1 MLIDFEGIDGSGKRT
16 QSKLLKKELLKKGF
30 KVADFS
36 YPDYDSEY
44 GKLIKG
50 FLEAKLNL
58 SSDEQFLLY
67 LIDIVKNKEEVKQKL
82 RKGHMVIM
90 DRYFLSTIA
99 YQSANNFDYEVAKA
113 VTKLIQ
119 LPLPSVIFYIEIPLE
134 IASRRKSKQK
144 GIVDRFEGNTE
155 FLTKVVNVYERLI
168 KEQFPSSN
176 WILLDGTEEPEV
188 LNKKILL
195 KLEELIKRGV

>member
-1 MLIDFEGIDGSGKRT
+1 MLINFEGIDGSGKRT

-50 FLEAKLNL
+50 FLEGKLNL

-82 RKGHMVIM
+82 RKGHIVIM

-119 LPLPSVIFYIEIPLE
+119 LPLPSVIFYIEIPLD
-134 IASRRKSKQK
+134 IAYRRKSKQK
-144 GIVDRFEGNTE
+144 GIVDRFEGNTK

-176 WILLDGTEEPEV
+176 WIKLDGTEDPGL
-188 LNKKILL
+188 LNNEILL

>member
-50 FLEAKLNL
+50 FLEGKLNL

-82 RKGHMVIM
+82 RKGHIVIM

-119 LPLPSVIFYIEIPLE
+119 LPLPSVIFYIEIPLD
-134 IASRRKSKQK
+134 IAYRRKSKQK
-144 GIVDRFEGNTE
+144 GIVDRFEGNTK

-176 WILLDGTEEPEV
+176 WIKLDGTEDPGL
-188 LNKKILL
+188 LNNEILL

>member
-1 MLIDFEGIDGSGKRT
+1 
-16 QSKLLKKELLKKGF
+16 
-30 KVADFS
+30 
-36 YPDYDSEY
+36 
-44 GKLIKG
+44 
-50 FLEAKLNL
+50 
-58 SSDEQFLLY
+58 LLY

-82 RKGHMVIM
+82 RKGHIVIM

-99 YQSANNFDYEVAKA
+99 YQAANNFDYEVAKV

-144 GIVDRFEGNTE
+144 GIVDRFEGNTK

-176 WILLDGTEEPEV
+176 WIKLDGTEEPGL

-195 KLEELIKRGV
+195 KLEE

>member
-44 GKLIKG
+44 GKRIKG

-82 RKGHMVIM
+82 RKGHIVIM

-119 LPLPSVIFYIEIPLE
+119 LPLPSVIFYIEIPLD
-134 IASRRKSKQK
+134 IAYRRKSKQK
-144 GIVDRFEGNTE
+144 GIVDRFEGNTK

-176 WILLDGTEEPEV
+176 WIKLDGTEDPGL

-195 KLEELIKRGV
+195 KLEELIKRGS